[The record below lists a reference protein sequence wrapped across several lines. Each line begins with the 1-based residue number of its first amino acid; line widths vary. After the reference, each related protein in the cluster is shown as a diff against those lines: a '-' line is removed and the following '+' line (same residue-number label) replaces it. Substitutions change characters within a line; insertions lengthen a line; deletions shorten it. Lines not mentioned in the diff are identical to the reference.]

1 MVRPDRLPSTPTL
14 LLGMMLLMIFTA
26 WCATPPG
33 PIERAM
39 TLQQHRANRDFEVS
53 AAAIHCTHDALP
65 GAEMEMKQV
74 GARSG
79 GPLPGPILP
88 RRLMHTEGEGEGAT
102 QITRQHPRD
111 SELAGPAPQPR
122 TPSVGSSL
130 LPCRSR

>member
-102 QITRQHPRD
+102 QITRQHPRG
-111 SELAGPAPQPR
+111 SHSTGPAPQPR
-122 TPSVGSSL
+122 TPL
-130 LPCRSR
+130 ATR